1 MKKIMNW
8 LVLSCKKATTLIE
21 KKLLVKLSFKE
32 EVQLKL
38 HKSMCSACTA
48 YEKQSKKIDEIF
60 HKQIIGDGKEI
71 PDIIQNEDLKKKIIS
86 TLPKN

>member
-1 MKKIMNW
+1 MNW

-32 EVQLKL
+32 EVQLTL

-48 YEKQSKKIDEIF
+48 YEKQSKLIDEIF
-60 HKQIIGDGKEI
+60 HKNINEDGNEI
-71 PDIIQNEDLKKKIIS
+71 AGIIQNEDLKEKIIN
-86 TLPKN
+86 TLSKN

>member
-21 KKLLVKLSFKE
+21 KKLLVKLSFRE

-38 HKSMCSACTA
+38 HKSMCNACTA
-48 YEKQSKKIDEIF
+48 YEKQSKKMDEIF
-60 HKQIIGDGKEI
+60 HKHINEDGKEI
-71 PDIIQNEDLKKKIIS
+71 RGIIQNEDLKERILN
-86 TLPKN
+86 TLSKN